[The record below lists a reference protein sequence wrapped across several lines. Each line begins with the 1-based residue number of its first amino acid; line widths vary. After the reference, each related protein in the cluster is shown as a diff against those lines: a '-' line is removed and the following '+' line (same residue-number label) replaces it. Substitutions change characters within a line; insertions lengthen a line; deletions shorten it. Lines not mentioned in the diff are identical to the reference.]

1 MTDATETTM
10 DPELARAIDFSQ
22 KLLNA
27 AIDVVGAAHVEL
39 NENWAR
45 EPKVVGLTILCRSIS
60 NFRASVLLVQQQQVL
75 EARALVR
82 LMYENLLWLGALRER
97 GLAFVQDMREDEAF
111 NRKALGELTLRMTG
125 KYGGD
130 VSGPDALK
138 LRGII
143 REVGKRFP
151 KPKKLHADETAAEG
165 TVETAYV
172 EYGRLSLDAVHCS
185 VTALGRHLSSERSD
199 RTVELVVSVIPR
211 STPAEVLSTVLHAC
225 RALMGTAVGANELVG
240 FTTASA
246 TLAALVTEFERNGW
260 QRGG

>member
-1 MTDATETTM
+1 M
-10 DPELARAIDFSQ
+10 DPELAKAIDFSQ

-39 NENWAR
+39 DENWAR

-82 LMYENLLWLGALRER
+82 LMYDNLLWLVALRER

-111 NRKALGELTLRMTG
+111 NRKALGEMTLRITG

-138 LRGII
+138 LRSII
-143 REVGKRFP
+143 REVGKQFP
-151 KPKKLHADETAAEG
+151 KPKKLHVDETAAEG
-165 TVETAYV
+165 AVETAYV

-211 STPAEVLSTVLHAC
+211 TTPAEVLSTVLHAC
-225 RALMGTAVGANELVG
+225 RALMGTAVGANEHIG